1 MTVVVEHFIRNK
13 EDMIKYLKK
22 ILLNQDNKNGRMMNG
37 VNGIANVEV
46 VTMMELLRLRA
57 RTLHGMNLKL
67 KKCMSSQTRFWD
79 GYFREG
85 LT

>member
-13 EDMIKYLKK
+13 EDMIKYHKM

-57 RTLHGMNLKL
+57 RTLHGMNWKS

-79 GYFREG
+79 GCF
-85 LT
+85 